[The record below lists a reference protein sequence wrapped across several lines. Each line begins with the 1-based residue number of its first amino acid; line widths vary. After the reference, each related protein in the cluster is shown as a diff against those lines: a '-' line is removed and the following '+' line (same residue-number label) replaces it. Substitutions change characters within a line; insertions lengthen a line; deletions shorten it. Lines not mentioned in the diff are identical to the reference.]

1 MALAL
6 YLLTLLALAV
16 QAPAAVWSPG
26 TGAFIFVLGWIGV
39 WRWSWGALHLCRSL
53 WYRRLVFPRWRA
65 QADRLGDEATAGELV
80 AGEVFLVITSYR
92 IPAETSIAVFTAA
105 IAEAV
110 RYPSPVTLVA
120 AVVEMA
126 DQRLLAN
133 LPANTVDDLITA
145 YANEVSKLA
154 GWRLPQTGVGF
165 LFQ

>member
-65 QADRLGDEATAGELV
+65 QADRLGD
-80 AGEVFLVITSYR
+80 
-92 IPAETSIAVFTAA
+92 
-105 IAEAV
+105 
-110 RYPSPVTLVA
+110 
-120 AVVEMA
+120 
-126 DQRLLAN
+126 
-133 LPANTVDDLITA
+133 
-145 YANEVSKLA
+145 
-154 GWRLPQTGVGF
+154 
-165 LFQ
+165 